1 MLKHRGQPTSGSVET
16 AVVLMVLFILTL
28 ALGSCSAGDFSGS
41 VESISFGTVLLEPSL
56 PLFVAENQ
64 DFFGQNGLNVTF
76 KMYDV
81 GLNAASGLVNGEVDM
96 ASPVAEYV
104 MVGKIFDN
112 KKIQAIA
119 SIDKVDYAF
128 VIGRKDR
135 GIAKVSD
142 LKGKKIGVVR
152 GTILEFQL
160 GRFLELHGVNPAD
173 VTLVH
178 CTLPE
183 SASAIVNGDVD
194 AVMSIPP
201 FTTSI
206 QKQLD
211 ANAALWTAQ
220 NIQPFYSLVLAD
232 QEWVR
237 QHPKLVERFLMAMKQ
252 AEEFII
258 DHPDQAEDILRRKL
272 NFSDEEIA
280 RVWSQNQYSLLLDQS
295 LILAME
301 DEARWMIENDL
312 TGEKTIPNF
321 LDYLYLD
328 GLQVVKPEAVNIIH

>member
-1 MLKHRGQPTSGSVET
+1 
-16 AVVLMVLFILTL
+16 
-28 ALGSCSAGDFSGS
+28 
-41 VESISFGTVLLEPSL
+41 
-56 PLFVAENQ
+56 
-64 DFFGQNGLNVTF
+64 
-76 KMYDV
+76 
-81 GLNAASGLVNGEVDM
+81 M

-104 MVGKIFDN
+104 GWEKFDH

-135 GIAKVSD
+135 GIEKVSD

-160 GRFLELHGVNPAD
+160 GRFLELNRVNPAD

-178 CTLPE
+178 GTLPQ

-201 FTTSI
+201 FTASI
-206 QKQLD
+206 QKQLGP
-211 ANAALWTAQ
+211 NAALWSAQ
-220 NIQPFYSLVLAD
+220 NIQPFYSLVLASN
-232 QEWVR
+232 EWIK
-237 QHPKLVERFLMAMKQ
+237 QHPQTMERFLRAMKQ

-258 DHPDQAEDILRRKL
+258 KSPDEAKDILRKKL

-280 RVWSQNQYSLLLDQS
+280 RVWSENQFYLSLDQS

-301 DEARWMIENDL
+301 DEARWMISNNL
-312 TGEKTIPNF
+312 TTEKTMPNF
-321 LDYLYLD
+321 LEYIYVD
-328 GLQVVKPEAVNIIH
+328 GLEAIKPKR

>member
-1 MLKHRGQPTSGSVET
+1 MRKRLFPATGL
-16 AVVLMVLFILTL
+16 VVILLAMVLGAI
-28 ALGSCSAGDFSGS
+28 SCRSGNTADP
-41 VESISFGTVLLEPSL
+41 EPITFGTVLLEPSL

-64 DFFGQNGLNVTF
+64 SFFVRNGLDVTF
-76 KMYDV
+76 KLYDV
-81 GLNAASGLVNGEVDM
+81 GLNAATGLVNGEVDM

-104 MVGKIFDN
+104 MVGKIFDD

-135 GIAKVSD
+135 GIEAVSD

-160 GRFLELHGVNPAD
+160 GRFLELNRVNPAD

-178 CTLPE
+178 GTLSQ
-183 SASAIVNGDVD
+183 SASALVNGDVD

-201 FTTSI
+201 FTASL
-206 QKQLD
+206 QKQLGP
-211 ANAALWTAQ
+211 NAALWSAQ
-220 NIQPFYSLVLAD
+220 NIQPFYSLVLAGD
-232 QEWVR
+232 EWVK
-237 QHPKLVERFLMAMKQ
+237 QHPQMVERFLRAMKQ

-258 DHPDQAEDILRRKL
+258 SHPNEAKDILRIKL
-272 NFSDEEIA
+272 GFSDEEIA
-280 RVWSQNQYSLLLDQS
+280 RVWSENQFYLSLDQS

-301 DEARWMIENDL
+301 DEARWMIQNNL
-312 TGEKTIPNF
+312 TSEKTVPNF
-321 LDYLYLD
+321 VDYVYVD
-328 GLQVVKPEAVNIIH
+328 GLKTIKPNAVNIIR

>member
-1 MLKHRGQPTSGSVET
+1 MKKRLFTVTGL
-16 AVVLMVLFILTL
+16 VVIIL
-28 ALGSCSAGDFSGS
+28 ALVLGAMSCRSGYTA
-41 VESISFGTVLLEPSL
+41 EPEPITFGTVLLEPSL

-64 DFFGQNGLNVTF
+64 NLFVRNGLDVTF
-76 KMYDV
+76 KIYDV
-81 GLNAASGLVNGEVDM
+81 GLNAATGLVNGEVDM

-104 MVGKIFDN
+104 LVGKIFDH

-135 GIAKVSD
+135 GIEKVSD

-160 GRFLELHGVNPAD
+160 GRFLELNRVNPAD

-178 CTLPE
+178 GTLPQ

-201 FTTSI
+201 FTASI
-206 QKQLD
+206 QKQLGP
-211 ANAALWTAQ
+211 NAALWSAQ
-220 NIQPFYSLVLAD
+220 NIQPFYSLVLASN
-232 QEWVR
+232 EWIK
-237 QHPKLVERFLMAMKQ
+237 QHPQTVERFLRAMKQ

-258 DHPDQAEDILRRKL
+258 KRPDEAKDILRKKL

-280 RVWSQNQYSLLLDQS
+280 RVWSENQFYLSLDQS

-301 DEARWMIENDL
+301 DEARWIVKNNL
-312 TGEKTIPNF
+312 TTEKTVPNF
-321 LDYLYLD
+321 SDYIYEA
-328 GLQVVKPEAVNIIH
+328 GLKAFKPEAVNIIR

>member
-1 MLKHRGQPTSGSVET
+1 LKHHSPSTSRST
-16 AVVLMVLFILTL
+16 TNAVVLVVLFVLTFIT
-28 ALGSCSAGDFSGS
+28 GSCSPGGYSGP
-41 VESISFGTVLLEPSL
+41 VESITFGTVLLEPSL

-64 DFFGQNGLNVTF
+64 DFFLRNGLNVTF
-76 KMYDV
+76 KIYDV
-81 GLNAASGLVNGEVDM
+81 GLNAATGLVNGEVDM

-104 MVGKIFDN
+104 MVGKIFDH

-135 GIAKVSD
+135 GIEKVSD

-160 GRFLELHGVNPAD
+160 GRFLELNGVNPAD

-178 CTLPE
+178 GTLPQ

-206 QKQLD
+206 QKQLG
-211 ANAALWTAQ
+211 ANAALWSAQ
-220 NIQPFYSLVLAD
+220 NIQPFYSLVLAGN
-232 QEWVR
+232 EWIK
-237 QHPKLVERFLMAMKQ
+237 QHPKTVERFLRAMKQ

-258 DHPDQAEDILRRKL
+258 DHPDEAKDILRKKL

-280 RVWSQNQYSLLLDQS
+280 RVWSQNQFSLSLDQS
-295 LILAME
+295 LIIAME
-301 DEARWMIENDL
+301 DEARWMINNNL
-312 TGEKTIPNF
+312 TAEKQVPDF
-321 LDYLYLD
+321 LDYIYMD
-328 GLQVVKPEAVNIIH
+328 GLEAVKPEAVNIIR